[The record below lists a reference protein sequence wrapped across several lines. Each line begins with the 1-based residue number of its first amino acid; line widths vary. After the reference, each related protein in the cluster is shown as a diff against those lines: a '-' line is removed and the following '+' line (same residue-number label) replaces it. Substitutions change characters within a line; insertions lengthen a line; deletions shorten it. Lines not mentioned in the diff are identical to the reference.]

1 MKLFGD
7 GRLGLEDHVDP
18 TSCGEKR
25 LAFSNLA
32 AWWNLPPH
40 SSSLRVCIP
49 VSLWIPCANDLRLI
63 FLGLRPH
70 FWHALVWSRTSA
82 DLPCL
87 KRSNVGVLKLG
98 ESGSWGKSIRYLLD
112 PFTGMVGQTLLDMSG
127 SGILQVSPH
136 KHQLN
141 YQEGN
146 QYAVLTATSFELE
159 WWLAKTSPWFCA
171 AWWQCRFLRP
181 WWSKQWLLLPFFLIG
196 SQHIQFWI
204 GFWLPHLCS
213 PLWDK
218 ESRIAQPAGPD
229 HLHFARDLPGELWIS
244 GPLQRVGLFCWPAKV
259 GSWRSLFGHAEC
271 CIRYWVS

>member
-1 MKLFGD
+1 MADWAWRIMSIQRVAGKKGWPSQTLQHDEIFHPTAPAWGYVY
-7 GRLGLEDHVDP
+7 RFPYESHVP
-18 TSCGEKR
+18 MIC
-25 LAFSNLA
+25 
-32 AWWNLPPH
+32 
-40 SSSLRVCIP
+40 
-49 VSLWIPCANDLRLI
+49 VSF

-127 SGILQVSPH
+127 SGILQASPH

-181 WWSKQWLLLPFFLIG
+181 LWSKQWLLLPFFLIG

-213 PLWDK
+213 PLRDK